1 MRIAISDANIA
12 IDLFNIGAIDIFLSS
27 DLFEIHIT
35 DLVLS
40 ELHNNYLRDKF
51 LSVTVKSFTP
61 KEISEI
67 YDIKQKCKVSMP
79 DSSCIYYA
87 SKLKD
92 AIILSGDRK
101 LGNMARRKFDLEV
114 RGTIFIIEELLNNKV
129 ISRDECI
136 DFLCKLKEVNLRQP
150 ADFIDGLIRELKE

>member
-40 ELHNNYLRDKF
+40 ELHNNFLHDKF

-67 YDIKQKCKVSMP
+67 YEIKQKCKVSIQ

-114 RGTIFIIEELLNNKV
+114 RGTIFILEELLNNKV
-129 ISRDECI
+129 ISKGECI
-136 DFLCKLKEVNLRQP
+136 DYLCKLKEVNPRQP
-150 ADFIDGLIRELKE
+150 VDVIDGLIRELK

>member
-27 DLFEIHIT
+27 DIFEIHIT

-40 ELHNNYLRDKF
+40 ELHNTVLHDKF
-51 LSVTVKSFTP
+51 LSATVKSFTP

-67 YDIKQKCKVSMP
+67 YEIKQKCKVSMP

-87 SKLKD
+87 SKLKG
-92 AIILSGDRK
+92 AIILSGDRR
-101 LGNMARRKFDLEV
+101 LGNMARRKFALEV
-114 RGTIFIIEELLNNKV
+114 RGTIFILEELLNNKV
-129 ISRDECI
+129 ISKDECI
-136 DFLCKLKEVNLRQP
+136 DFLCKLKDVNPRQP
-150 ADFIDGLIRELKE
+150 EEIIDGVIKELK

>member
-40 ELHNNYLRDKF
+40 ELHNNFLHDKF

-101 LGNMARRKFDLEV
+101 LCNMARRKFDLEV
-114 RGTIFIIEELLNNKV
+114 RGTIFILDELFKNKV
-129 ISRDECI
+129 ISKDECI
-136 DFLCKLKEVNLRQP
+136 DFLCKLKDVNPRQP
-150 ADFIDGLIRELKE
+150 VDIIDVLIRKLK

>member
-27 DLFEIHIT
+27 DIFEIHIT
-35 DLVLS
+35 DFVLS
-40 ELHNNYLRDKF
+40 ELLNDVLHDKF
-51 LSVTVKSFTP
+51 LSVTVKSFSP

-101 LGNMARRKFDLEV
+101 LGNMARREFDLEV
-114 RGTIFIIEELLNNKV
+114 RGTIFILEELLNNKV
-129 ISRDECI
+129 ISKNECI
-136 DFLCKLKEVNLRQP
+136 DFLCKLKEVNPRQP
-150 ADFIDGLIRELKE
+150 ADIIDELIGKLK